1 MHTDSIGTTHRMTH
15 GHEREDDMNG
25 LISVEECLDLLGDL
39 CDLKDVLGKMRVSE
53 FEALAERLGFEPSEL
68 LERLS

>member
-1 MHTDSIGTTHRMTH
+1 MHETMH

-53 FEALAERLGFEPSEL
+53 VAELAARLGLEPGEL